1 MSADLIEEHTKY
13 LKLGYVRA
21 NHAQLAAEAARKHST
36 HPDFLQR
43 LLEGE
48 VASRQQRALERRIA
62 LARFPVKKTLDQYRW
77 DWPKKLNEQ
86 QVRHLFR
93 LGFVES
99 KTNVIFVGSVGLGKS
114 HLASALGYAA
124 CQAGHS
130 VLFTTAV
137 DAINHLVAAQ
147 AAHKLKAEM
156 AKYVSPSVLV
166 LDELG
171 YIPMDKIGADLLFQI
186 ISQRYERGSIIL
198 TTNKAYKLW
207 ASIFNNDAGITS
219 AILDRLLHQA
229 ETVIIEGKS
238 YRMKDQ
244 VVDPPI

>member
-1 MSADLIEEHTKY
+1 MSADLMEEHTKY

-21 NHAQLAAEAARKHST
+21 NHAPLAAEAARKHWT
-36 HPDFLQR
+36 HAEFLQR

-93 LGFVES
+93 LGFTQS

-156 AKYVSPSVLV
+156 TKYVSPAVLV

-198 TTNKAYKLW
+198 TTNKAYKQW
-207 ASIFNNDAGITS
+207 PSIFNNDAGITS

-229 ETVIIEGKS
+229 ETVVIEGQS